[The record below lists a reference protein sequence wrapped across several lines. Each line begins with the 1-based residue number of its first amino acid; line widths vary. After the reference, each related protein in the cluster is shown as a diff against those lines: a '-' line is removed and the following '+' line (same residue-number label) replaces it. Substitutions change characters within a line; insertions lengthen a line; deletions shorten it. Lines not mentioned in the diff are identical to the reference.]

1 MITNNSVEST
11 VRAGGDLGFSMHLV
25 EDACFTFGK
34 GRFTAEEVHQMSLL
48 NLDGAYAGITTS
60 ERAAAEAHRSA
71 TPSQQ
76 A

>member
-1 MITNNSVEST
+1 
-11 VRAGGDLGFSMHLV
+11 MHLV

-34 GRFTAEEVHQMSLL
+34 GRFTAAEVHQMSLL